1 MDYVD
6 RLTALRE
13 DRDIKQQEIADLLH
27 CTQPA
32 VSKFEKRKINYTIE
46 DLIQLCNFYQVSA
59 DYILGLPRGLPY
71 PKR

>member
-1 MDYVD
+1 M
-6 RLTALRE
+6 L
-13 DRDIKQQEIADLLH
+13 
-27 CTQPA
+27 
-32 VSKFEKRKINYTIE
+32 EKRKINYTIE